1 MLRPGAYE
9 QLINRR
15 LASELERLPERC
27 RHTAAV
33 DPAEASGVL
42 SQYVAQVVCKTIDR
56 LQEEGRD
63 LPQLVA
69 LVNRLVSLIVGETED
84 NPSAL
89 SVDERAEQLLT
100 LLDEKDPRLALGK
113 TARDAVRPETS
124 LAQSSLFTGA
134 AHEPQMVSELR
145 KEIASADRVDMLVSF
160 IKWSGLRLVM
170 EELAEFTRRGGEL
183 RIITTAYMGA
193 TDIKAVEAL
202 SGLSNARIRISYD
215 TKRTRLHA
223 KTYVFYRKTG
233 FTTAY
238 VGSSNLSNA
247 AISSGLEWN
256 VKVTAQD

>member
-1 MLRPGAYE
+1 MLSPGVYE

-15 LASELERLPERC
+15 LARELERLPENRKY
-27 RHTAAV
+27 TAAV
-33 DPAEASGVL
+33 DRAEASGVL
-42 SQYVAQVVCKTIDR
+42 SQYVARVVCKTIDR

-170 EELAEFTRRGGEL
+170 EELAEFDQRVRIHTSRRRAAHHHDRLYGRDGHQGCGGAV
-183 RIITTAYMGA
+183 RAFQRPHQDII
-193 TDIKAVEAL
+193 
-202 SGLSNARIRISYD
+202 
-215 TKRTRLHA
+215 
-223 KTYVFYRKTG
+223 
-233 FTTAY
+233 
-238 VGSSNLSNA
+238 
-247 AISSGLEWN
+247 
-256 VKVTAQD
+256 

>member
-42 SQYVAQVVCKTIDR
+42 SQYVARVVCKTIDR

-84 NPSAL
+84 SPSSL
-89 SVDERAEQLLT
+89 SIDERAEQLLT

-113 TARDAVRPETS
+113 TAREAVRPETS

-145 KEIASADRVDMLVSF
+145 KEIASGRPRGHVGFVHQMERASAGDGGTGRIHTSRRRAAHHHDRLYGRD
-160 IKWSGLRLVM
+160 GHQGC
-170 EELAEFTRRGGEL
+170 GGAG
-183 RIITTAYMGA
+183 RASQRPRQGI
-193 TDIKAVEAL
+193 V
-202 SGLSNARIRISYD
+202 
-215 TKRTRLHA
+215 
-223 KTYVFYRKTG
+223 
-233 FTTAY
+233 
-238 VGSSNLSNA
+238 
-247 AISSGLEWN
+247 
-256 VKVTAQD
+256 